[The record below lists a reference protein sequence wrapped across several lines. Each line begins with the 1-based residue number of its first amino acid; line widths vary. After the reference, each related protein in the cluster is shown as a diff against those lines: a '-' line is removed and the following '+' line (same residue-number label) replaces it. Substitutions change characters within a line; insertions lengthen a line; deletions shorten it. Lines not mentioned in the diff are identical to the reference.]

1 MNRRRR
7 AFVAALLSSPS
18 TFVRAW
24 AGEDDATRRVLHVG
38 PHRAIKRIRDV
49 VRQVRDGDIVEI
61 DAGDYVGDVAV
72 WRQSNLVIR
81 GVAGLSR
88 LVASGHSAEGKAI
101 FVVRGDAVTIENLT
115 FSGARVPSRNGA
127 GIRHETGRLRVRDCI
142 FVGNEEGLL
151 TGNDADAELAIE
163 GCEFGHNGAGD
174 GQTHDLY
181 VGSIA
186 KLFVTESYFHHANVG
201 HLFKSRALE
210 SFVFYNR
217 LTDEAGG
224 RASYELEF
232 PSGGGAYVIG
242 NIIGQSATT
251 RNPIVVRYGAEA
263 YRAQGNELFL
273 VNNTLVNDR
282 RGDAFAL
289 VVRPGAQRIKAFDN
303 LFVDLAPIHGLAIE
317 SAANLRVGREDFA
330 DIARFDCRLHR
341 SSDAMGRAVLPGR
354 ANGHDLRPSR
364 EYVHPRQSRPID
376 ARIYSPGAIQTISS

>member
-1 MNRRRR
+1 MNRQRR
-7 AFVAALLSSPS
+7 ALVAALLSAPS
-18 TFVRAW
+18 SFVHAW
-24 AGEDDATRRVLHVG
+24 SRERDATRRVLHVG
-38 PHRAIKRIRDV
+38 PRRAIKRIRDV
-49 VRQVRDGDIVEI
+49 VPHVRDGDIVEI
-61 DAGDYVGDVAV
+61 DAGEYAGDVAV

-81 GVAGLSR
+81 GVGGPAR
-88 LVASGHSAEGKAI
+88 FFAAGHSAEGKAI
-101 FVVRGDAVTIENLT
+101 FVVRGDDITIENLIFT
-115 FSGARVPSRNGA
+115 GARVPSRNGA

-151 TGNDADAELAIE
+151 AGNDGDAELVIE
-163 GCEFGHNGAGD
+163 RCEFGHNGAGD

-201 HLFKSRALE
+201 HLLKSRALE

-217 LTDEAGG
+217 LTDEGGG

-289 VVRPGAQRIKAFDN
+289 VVRPEAQRIKAFDN
-303 LFVDLAPIHGLAIE
+303 LFVDLAPVHGLGIE
-317 SAANLRVGREDFA
+317 SAANLRIGREDFA
-330 DIARFDCRLHR
+330 DVSRFDCRLRR
-341 SSDAMGRAVLPGR
+341 SSDAVGRAIFPGR

-376 ARIYSPGAIQTISS
+376 ARIYSPGAIQTLSS